1 MDIIKKIQKKMSE
14 FIGSIVLKENK
25 PIKEDRSELSNYWEK
40 RYKVNK
46 H

>member
-1 MDIIKKIQKKMSE
+1 MNIIEKIQEKISE

-25 PIKEDRSELSNYWEK
+25 PIKEDYLNYPE
-40 RYKVNK
+40 V

>member
-25 PIKEDRSELSNYWEK
+25 PIKEDYLNYPEV
-40 RYKVNK
+40 YQ
-46 H
+46 